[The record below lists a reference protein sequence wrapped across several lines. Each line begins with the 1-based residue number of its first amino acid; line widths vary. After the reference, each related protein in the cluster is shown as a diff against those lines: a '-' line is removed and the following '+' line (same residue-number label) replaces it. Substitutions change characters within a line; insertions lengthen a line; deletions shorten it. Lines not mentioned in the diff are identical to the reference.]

1 MLHGWPSSFV
11 QMLPLVPRLTDSERH
26 GGGHDDAFKVVAM
39 SLPGDGFSDRPSTRG
54 WDVAR
59 IADAAADVMTQL
71 GYDRFAVRG
80 SDLGA
85 GVLQQLALRN
95 LRRLVAL
102 HLSGT
107 NPYLGWVSRRS
118 QEAEEQFVAAAQ
130 ARNADEMAYAQQHS
144 SRPQTLAYGLSDSPA
159 GLAASRRPSMSGSS
173 SRGRSNAASSSGSS
187 RLGVPT
193 PTGPASRRP
202 WRTPLAANAPTS
214 GVTAERPAG
223 PTRSASPVSR
233 AVPSEDAGGTARDG
247 PASLRPGRSQAGS
260 YRSRG
265 RSR

>member
-107 NPYLGWVSRRS
+107 NPYLGWVP
-118 QEAEEQFVAAAQ
+118 
-130 ARNADEMAYAQQHS
+130 DD
-144 SRPQTLAYGLSDSPA
+144 L
-159 GLAASRRPSMSGSS
+159 RRPRSSS
-173 SRGRSNAASSSGSS
+173 SRR
-187 RLGVPT
+187 
-193 PTGPASRRP
+193 RRP
-202 WRTPLAANAPTS
+202 GTRTRWRTRSSTRPDRRHSPT
-214 GVTAERPAG
+214 AC
-223 PTRSASPVSR
+223 PTRQQGSPQV
-233 AVPSEDAGGTARDG
+233 AG
-247 PASLRPGRSQAGS
+247 RP
-260 YRSRG
+260 
-265 RSR
+265 